1 MNTIAKRKTK
11 LRFETSETVQGRAL
25 IVEAGPWYATIRQK
39 GFHRG
44 YEVSWSSIFLLA
56 AKIEADRKRE
66 ERKARRKQ

>member
-11 LRFETSETVQGRAL
+11 LRFETSETVQGRPP
-25 IVEAGPWYATIRQK
+25 VVDAGPYAATIRQK
-39 GFHRG
+39 GLRKG
-44 YEVSWSSIFLLA
+44 YDVSWESIFLLA